1 MANKNIKAF
10 SFYKSYYEALKE
22 IPEKDKKEIIFAMIN
37 YVFEDKKPK
46 LKGINKVIWALIEP
60 NLDKSKNKSNGNSG
74 APIGNQN
81 ASKTTENKG
90 NDGIIKK
97 QSKNNQ
103 NSIKNQPLSH
113 DISYSY
119 SYINNSLSYIIFNNS
134 NNKEV
139 IYKLFKEYIKLRED
153 NKYNIS
159 ETIINRLVKKLN
171 EYGRTDEDKIEIISQ
186 AINGKWKDFYELSKS
201 EKQKNE
207 NMEKVE
213 EGVFK
218 LC

>member
-1 MANKNIKAF
+1 MANIKAF
-10 SFYKSYYEALKE
+10 SFYRSYYEALKE
-22 IPEKDKKEIIFAMIN
+22 VPEKDKKDVIFAMIN

-46 LKGINKVIWALIEP
+46 LKGINKIIWALIEP

-81 ASKTTENKG
+81 ASKTLENKG
-90 NDGIIKK
+90 NNDTIKK

-103 NSIKNQPLSH
+103 NSIKNQSVPH

-119 SYINNSLSYIIFNNS
+119 SYINNSLSYIII
-134 NNKEV
+134 NNKNNTNN
-139 IYKLFKEYIKLRED
+139 IYNLFKEYIKLRED

-171 EYGRTDEDKIEIISQ
+171 EYGKTDEDKIEIISQ
-186 AINGKWKDFYELSKS
+186 AINGKWKDFYNLSN
-201 EKQKNE
+201 EKEKNA
-207 NMEKVE
+207 NDRASRIF
-213 EGVFK
+213 GNN
-218 LC
+218 